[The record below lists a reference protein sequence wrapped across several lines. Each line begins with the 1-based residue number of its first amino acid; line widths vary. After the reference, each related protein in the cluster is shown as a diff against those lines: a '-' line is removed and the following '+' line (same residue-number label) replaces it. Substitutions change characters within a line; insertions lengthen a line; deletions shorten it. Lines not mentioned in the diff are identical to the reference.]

1 MKAHSISDY
10 NLLSQIRLGDTAAFD
25 LLFDRYWEKLYRV
38 AFARLH
44 NVDDAKDLVQE
55 LLINFWNRRER
66 VEIKTTLESYLFGS
80 LKLSI
85 ISYFRSLKSNDLRL
99 DDVLERINILEE
111 SVTDLEDYLQL
122 EHILDK
128 AVNLMPETLRK
139 IYTLRCDNVPVKE
152 IALQLGLADQ
162 TVKNYISE
170 LLRRLRQNISEK
182 YPEKHLTYI
191 FIFLS
196 FLTHK

>member
-1 MKAHSISDY
+1 MKAHSITDY

-44 NVDDAKDLVQE
+44 NIDDAKDLVQE

-66 VEIKTTLESYLFGS
+66 IEIKTTLESYLFGS

-85 ISYFRSLKSNDLRL
+85 ISYFRSLKSYDLRL

-191 FIFLS
+191 LIFLS
-196 FLTHK
+196 FLTHR